1 MHLLSVSVGGWG
13 IYISLITFG
22 IVGILI
28 VVMNL
33 WLLVLLGRIQ
43 KMPSSHAKGS
53 WWLININLLE
63 PITTS
68 CWLVSLTLITGDD
81 FYRSLWTI
89 SETLWQWGFL
99 TGSLGQSNIEM
110 LLFCLSFY
118 WPMLLS
124 LVIVPMFGLL
134 GRHITRQTARLSLKY
149 GLLRIYGVYIALIA
163 VQEATYFPLLFGVFG
178 LSMYVYRKMYDHAK
192 TILQHPSQAVTIHN
206 QQLAIGSVNPET
218 SQISTIM
225 E

>member
-89 SETLWQWGFL
+89 SETL
-99 TGSLGQSNIEM
+99 
-110 LLFCLSFY
+110 
-118 WPMLLS
+118 
-124 LVIVPMFGLL
+124 
-134 GRHITRQTARLSLKY
+134 
-149 GLLRIYGVYIALIA
+149 
-163 VQEATYFPLLFGVFG
+163 
-178 LSMYVYRKMYDHAK
+178 
-192 TILQHPSQAVTIHN
+192 
-206 QQLAIGSVNPET
+206 
-218 SQISTIM
+218 
-225 E
+225 